1 MAATFGAAARAPF
14 AAIVFLF
21 ELTRDYNAMLP
32 LMLAAVLA
40 DLVARTLL
48 EHSIMTEKLARRGIA
63 VPAAFHADPL
73 RTTTVREVMTTD
85 VVTISSRACPRE
97 IEDVFR
103 SHRHGAF
110 PVVDDEGNVVGVIA
124 SGDLLELSDGA
135 RSAIDVATTDVI
147 TGAPRDT
154 LQVALNRM
162 VEEGVDHLPIVDR
175 GVLVGIC
182 TRTDILRAR
191 IRQQDQER
199 TELGWLGRRRHGVTS
214 PAAGGLGS

>member
-1 MAATFGAAARAPF
+1 M
-14 AAIVFLF
+14 
-21 ELTRDYNAMLP
+21 
-32 LMLAAVLA
+32 
-40 DLVARTLL
+40 
-48 EHSIMTEKLARRGIA
+48 
-63 VPAAFHADPL
+63 
-73 RTTTVREVMTTD
+73 
-85 VVTISSRACPRE
+85 
-97 IEDVFR
+97 
-103 SHRHGAF
+103 
-110 PVVDDEGNVVGVIA
+110 VGVIA

-199 TELGWLGRRRHGVTS
+199 TELGWLGRRRRQFGDED
-214 PAAGGLGS
+214 LGDIAS

>member
-1 MAATFGAAARAPF
+1 
-14 AAIVFLF
+14 
-21 ELTRDYNAMLP
+21 
-32 LMLAAVLA
+32 
-40 DLVARTLL
+40 
-48 EHSIMTEKLARRGIA
+48 
-63 VPAAFHADPL
+63 
-73 RTTTVREVMTTD
+73 MTTD
-85 VVTISSRACPRE
+85 VVTIPSRARPRE

-103 SHRHGAF
+103 SHGTARSPSSTTRARWSGSST
-110 PVVDDEGNVVGVIA
+110 

-147 TGAPRDT
+147 TAAPRDT

-214 PAAGGLGS
+214 ALLRGLGS